1 MKIHRI
7 LPLGAAAVVLSTLP
21 SHASPCARHIDRV
34 WVEVG
39 AKIQAR
45 IGAGPTALQSTMAM
59 LHRQPTPSSIAAA
72 EEKLGERWQFIET
85 AATALARAREAD
97 RANDGT
103 ACEQAIVDAQRA
115 IVP

>member
-72 EEKLGERWQFIET
+72 EEKLGERWQSVET

-97 RANDGT
+97 RANDSS

-115 IVP
+115 IVQ